1 MAVSNPRRNI
11 PRDYKPELSLAHL
24 AKKATGGSL
33 PSRPTK
39 PPANQPKD
47 DCSFLTGMTPV
58 NLRYRGLARTPGL
71 RAAFAAR
78 GLRRWIHGNN
88 QPATAAVATRRLWIG
103 CCFRS

>member
-11 PRDYKPELSLAHL
+11 PYDYTPELSLAHV

-47 DCSFLTGMTPV
+47 YCSFLTG
-58 NLRYRGLARTPGL
+58 LRDRNDAG
-71 RAAFAAR
+71 
-78 GLRRWIHGNN
+78 
-88 QPATAAVATRRLWIG
+88 
-103 CCFRS
+103 